1 MEKLIILAGSAVIN
15 VLSGKGIALG
25 LVLIL
30 FWVKGR
36 QLKFNSE
43 EWDNYF
49 LELSQEKVI
58 KIALG
63 IAGSSIVASAL
74 ISYAILDRAEFHHPF
89 LIAAALFCCSVLW
102 FWHKWRGE
110 KGKAYLLRRF
120 AEIPPVILK
129 KREREKK

>member
-15 VLSGKGIALG
+15 VLFSKGIALG

-30 FWVKGR
+30 FWIKGR

-63 IAGSSIVASAL
+63 IAAARIL
-74 ISYAILDRAEFHHPF
+74 IYLQ
-89 LIAAALFCCSVLW
+89 
-102 FWHKWRGE
+102 GE
-110 KGKAYLLRRF
+110 SQGG
-120 AEIPPVILK
+120 E
-129 KREREKK
+129 

>member
-15 VLSGKGIALG
+15 VLSSKGIALG
-25 LVLIL
+25 LVLLL
-30 FWVKGR
+30 FWLKGR

-58 KIALG
+58 RIALG
-63 IAGSSIVASAL
+63 IAGNAITASAL
-74 ISYAILDRAEFHHPF
+74 ISYVILDRADFNHPL
-89 LIAAALFCCSVLW
+89 LIAAVLFCCSALW
-102 FWHKWRGE
+102 FWHKWKGE

-120 AEIPPVILK
+120 AEIPPVILE
-129 KREREKK
+129 KRQQETE